1 MRLFVALDI
10 PEETRSAIREL
21 ISRLQPLARGARWLR
36 PEGIHIT
43 LKFIGWVDDEI
54 LPLIKEHL
62 SLAPRREAI
71 PVAFR
76 GFGFFPNEKRP
87 RIFFVGIA
95 AGTGLARLAADIET
109 QLAPLKIP
117 KEERAFTP
125 HLTLARFKTN
135 DGVAQMQKRLAS
147 IASQDFGAMKAA
159 QFHLYQSVLKSNGA
173 IYTKLASYPFAEGE
187 AKFA

>member
-10 PEETRSAIREL
+10 PEETRRAIREL
-21 ISRLQPLARGARWLR
+21 ISRLQPVARGAKWVR

-43 LKFIGWVDDEI
+43 LKFIGWTEDEN
-54 LPLIKEHL
+54 LAQIKEHL
-62 SLAPRREAI
+62 SRVPHRAAI

-76 GFGFFPNEKRP
+76 NFGFFPNERRP
-87 RIFFVGIA
+87 RVFFVGID
-95 AGTGLARLAADIET
+95 AGAELARLAADIES

-135 DGVAQMQKRLAS
+135 EGLAQMQKMLAS
-147 IASQDFGAMKAA
+147 MPAHDFGAMNATE
-159 QFHLYQSVLKSNGA
+159 FHLYQSVLKSNGA
-173 IYTKLASYPFAEGE
+173 IYTQLASYSFV
-187 AKFA
+187 K